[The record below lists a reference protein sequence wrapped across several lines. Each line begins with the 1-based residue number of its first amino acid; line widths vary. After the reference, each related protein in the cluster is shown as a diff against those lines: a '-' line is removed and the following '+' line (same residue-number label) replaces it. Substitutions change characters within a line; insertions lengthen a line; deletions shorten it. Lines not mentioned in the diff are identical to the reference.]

1 MNTIILFF
9 FFLISSYTIK
19 RLREDLT
26 NYAHVGN
33 WSVWEHDKAHKGD
46 RFFMVRCGEG
56 KTGICMSGRFRS
68 EPYKGEDWTGKGREV
83 YYMDLMA
90 DTVIDPDILPILST
104 ELLSQKIPSF
114 DWRGGHSGRVLPVEE
129 AEKLEKLWVDF
140 LEENDPMFGTLT
152 LKSDISDEDIMDV
165 GDDYEPY
172 CASIEITEDGEFE
185 IHSAADDVEVVSDD
199 LETVKKEFAKKMKET
214 GNTIPIEFNVW
225 KVHNQ
230 ELFQKAWD
238 VAKEAYCGIKDEYG
252 QPYIKRALKETED
265 SFSDVDILVCLL
277 HYVLKNP
284 KFTTDTLIQKGIPK
298 VVVDA
303 VEVLHQKESE
313 NFEQYLQRVGQNQ
326 QVSRI
331 LYEIVERRL
340 YIKELP
346 ELSLDR
352 FAGLAQDL
360 KAYHYL
366 DEMRRRRRRAVFHGP
381 AKDFD
386 MWLDLYGYAN
396 PIAICGEYN
405 DDEVAEIARAL
416 KYNIGWR
423 LDISEL
429 NVGRW
434 AKDNPH
440 EATYEEEILWK
451 LGEDGGVNFLEKM
464 MLNRKYGTIFKK
476 WGSVVTCDN
485 GRVLVHIPEDF
496 DFVDDSDIEIIGRC
510 AAAGN
515 ETIESLE
522 LPANVRI
529 IDDYAFAYCKK
540 LRNVFMPD
548 SIESIGEF
556 SFENC
561 EIENLRLS
569 NSLTAIP
576 DCAFLFNEI
585 EHIDIPQNI
594 RRIGSCAFEGNILDE
609 ELIIPEGVEIIES
622 ASFCCTAIKKVS
634 LPSTLTE
641 IAYDFYFEEMIDAPE
656 EDKPYVEIHPD
667 NPVYFS
673 KGGTLYSRAT
683 GKEVLGRAG
692 REHSE
697 QN

>member
-1 MNTIILFF
+1 MNTIILFWNPG
-9 FFLISSYTIK
+9 ISSYTVK
-19 RLREDLT
+19 RLREDLS
-26 NYAHVGN
+26 NNAHVGN
-33 WSVWEHDKAHKGD
+33 WSVWEHEKAHQGD

-68 EPYKGEDWTGKGREV
+68 EPYKGEDWSGKGREV

-104 ELLSQKIPSF
+104 EILSREIPSF
-114 DWRGGHSGRVLPVEE
+114 DWSGGHSGRLLPTED
-129 AEKLEKLWVDF
+129 AEKLEKIWGDF
-140 LEENDPMFGTLT
+140 LEENKPMFGTLT
-152 LKSDISDEDIMDV
+152 LKSHVTDKDV
-165 GDDYEPY
+165 MPDKDDFGPY
-172 CASIEITEDGEFE
+172 RASIGITDDGEFL
-185 IHSAADDVEVVSDD
+185 IYSVKDDVEVVGDD
-199 LETVKKEFAKKMKET
+199 LETVKKEFAKKMKEA
-214 GNTIPIEFNVW
+214 GKIIPIEFKVW
-225 KVHNQ
+225 KVDNQ
-230 ELFQKAWD
+230 ELFQKALD
-238 VAKEAYCGIKDEYG
+238 IAKEAYYGMTDEYG
-252 QPYIKRALKETED
+252 EPYIKRALRETNNLY
-265 SFSDVDILVCLL
+265 SDAKILVGLL
-277 HYVLKNP
+277 HYVLMNP
-284 KFTTDTLIQKGIPK
+284 NFTTDKLIQKGIPK
-298 VVVDA
+298 AVVDA
-303 VEVLHQKESE
+303 VEVLHQKEGES
-313 NFEQYLQRVGQNQ
+313 FEQYVQRIGENPTVA
-326 QVSRI
+326 SI
-331 LYEIVERRL
+331 LYDIVENRL
-340 YIKELP
+340 DIKDGP
-346 ELSLDR
+346 ELTLEQCT
-352 FAGLAQDL
+352 GLLQDL

-366 DEMRRRRRRAVFHGP
+366 DEKKHQWERAVFHGP

-386 MWLDLYGYAN
+386 MWCSLYGCADT
-396 PIAICGEYN
+396 IAICGEYD
-405 DDEVAEIARAL
+405 DDEVAEMANVL
-416 KYNIGWR
+416 QYEYSWK
-423 LDISEL
+423 LDISGL

-440 EATYEEEILWK
+440 ETTYEEQILMK
-451 LGEDGGVNFLEKM
+451 LGEDEVVNLLEKM
-464 MLNRKYGTIFKK
+464 ILNRKYGTIFRK

-485 GRVLVHIPEDF
+485 GRVLVYIPEDF
-496 DFVDDSDIEIIGRC
+496 DFVDDSDVEIIGRC
-510 AAAGN
+510 AVAGN

-569 NSLTAIP
+569 NSLMAIP

-585 EHIDIPQNI
+585 KRIDIPQDV

-641 IAYDFYFEEMIDAPE
+641 IAYDFYFEEMIDDPE

-667 NPVYFS
+667 NPVYYA
-673 KGGTLYSRAT
+673 KDGILYSRAT
-683 GKEVLGRAG
+683 GKEVLGKAG
-692 REHSE
+692 RP
-697 QN
+697 N